1 MVLFIRYSHVQSA
14 TVGSVDLGATSNFLC
29 LSATIRQNMAR
40 TELQRLAFFGQVG
53 LFLMEPGK
61 LDRETLDDTDET

>member
-1 MVLFIRYSHVQSA
+1 
-14 TVGSVDLGATSNFLC
+14 
-29 LSATIRQNMAR
+29 MAR
-40 TELQRLAFFGQVG
+40 TEPQRLAFFGQVG